1 MDLQSPQAGTREG
14 TRHNCD
20 HDRQAAEDK
29 KEPIFGII
37 LLAYHKSGVF
47 IRIAS
52 PTFRHAFL
60 QELQLNMKTDNL
72 HDAGGYL
79 VNTWSIFYVVH
90 SLPRIRLPSL
100 WKYIAKIMPT
110 PEPDMTYRYSL

>member
-1 MDLQSPQAGTREG
+1 MDLQSPQAGTRKG
-14 TRHNCD
+14 TRHKCD

-60 QELQLNMKTDNL
+60 HELQLNMKTDNL

-79 VNTWSIFYVVH
+79 VNMWSIFYVIH
-90 SLPRIRLPSL
+90 SRIALASRR
-100 WKYIAKIMPT
+100 KNIAKIMPT

>member
-1 MDLQSPQAGTREG
+1 VG
-14 TRHNCD
+14 
-20 HDRQAAEDK
+20 HDRQATEDK

-37 LLAYHKSGVF
+37 LLTYDKSGVF

-52 PTFRHAFL
+52 PTFRHAFV

-79 VNTWSIFYVVH
+79 VNMGSIFYVIH
-90 SLPRIRLPSL
+90 FLPRITLASRRKNIANSIPSPSL
-100 WKYIAKIMPT
+100 T
-110 PEPDMTYRYSL
+110 